1 MLRCRSCQRG
11 QPAAPHLTM
20 LRHLLPLLGVRAI
33 SIFYQFIQFLEVVVD
48 GEVERPPISISFF
61 HFLADSAKHPAG
73 QPHARLSP
81 AYPARPLST
90 STGSRGGR
98 PVSAGTIEK
107 QRPKMYLPVSFPS
120 STSKH
125 SNRSR
130 KNVAG
135 PQFLLTMNFITTA
148 PRPPPRKF
156 DKSQNL

>member
-61 HFLADSAKHPAG
+61 HFLADSAKYP
-73 QPHARLSP
+73 RSSP
-81 AYPARPLST
+81 MPPSCLPSSSAPPPPS
-90 STGSRGGR
+90 GSRGGR
-98 PVSAGTIEK
+98 PVAAKPIGK
-107 QRPKMYLPVSFPS
+107 QNPKMYLPVSFPS